1 MVPLR
6 LEPEPE
12 PKLEPKPNPEP
23 DTSNGWN
30 ERIESRISSWI
41 AQNQNALFWISK
53 SLFEQQRAQKENR
66 KWTNPRSRR
75 LHETAKEQKGVTIG
89 HDLQIKNLKIFLLR
103 ANILLNLILLKELN
117 IQFDILLIL
126 SQR

>member
-1 MVPLR
+1 MVPLGLEPE

-12 PKLEPKPNPEP
+12 PNPEP

-30 ERIESRISSWI
+30 ERIEGGISAGI

-75 LHETAKEQKGVTIG
+75 LHETTREQRGVTIG
-89 HDLQIKNLKIFLLR
+89 HDLQINILKIFLL
-103 ANILLNLILLKELN
+103 
-117 IQFDILLIL
+117 
-126 SQR
+126 